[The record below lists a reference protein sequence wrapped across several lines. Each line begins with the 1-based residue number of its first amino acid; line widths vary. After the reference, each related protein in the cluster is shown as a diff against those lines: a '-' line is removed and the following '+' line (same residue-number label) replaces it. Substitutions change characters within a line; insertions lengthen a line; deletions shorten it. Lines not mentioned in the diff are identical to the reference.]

1 MAEIVEFSRIRG
13 IRVIPEFDTPGHSLS
28 WGPGAGPGFLT
39 QCYEE
44 GKEVDNEFGPIDP
57 TREENY
63 DLIKTLFTELR
74 QVFPEKYLHL
84 GGDEVSFKCWQSNPQ
99 LRFKKHEIFELS
111 FIFSYR
117 LETIKRYKNL

>member
-1 MAEIVEFSRIRG
+1 MAEIVEYSRTRG

-63 DLIKTLFTELR
+63 DLIKSLFTELR

-99 LRFKKHEIFELS
+99 WRFL
-111 FIFSYR
+111 
-117 LETIKRYKNL
+117 TILKLNLLFHTNVKPLKDTRIYEE